1 MKYIGAHVSSAGGVQ
16 NAPLNAQN
24 IGAKAFAL
32 FTRNQK
38 QWHSKPLTEES
49 ITGFKENLI
58 TAGIK
63 PEHVLPHD
71 SYLINL
77 GNPEQEKWE
86 KSLTAFL
93 DEAKRT
99 EQLGLKLLNFHP
111 GAHLKQM
118 SEEECLDRIAEAMKI
133 TLSETEDVVL
143 VIETTAGQ
151 GSNVG
156 YVFQHLASLIEKTGN
171 EARTGVCIDTCHIFA
186 AGYDIRT
193 EEAYG
198 KTMDAF
204 DSTVGF
210 QFLRGMHIND
220 SKSEFESRVDR
231 HHSLGLGNLGWET
244 FSHIMKDPRLD
255 DIPLVLETI
264 DPELWPEEIAEL
276 YKLSG
281 AK

>member
-186 AGYDIRT
+186 AGYEIRT